1 MRSLNDFLFIK
12 NGLNAIRIVIWNRF
26 WGMHVNPTA
35 KISLSARLDRTNP
48 AGVHVGEYSVI
59 TFGVTILTHDMSRNF
74 RADTTIGRNCFI
86 GAHSIIMPGVT
97 IGDGSIVAAGSV
109 VTKTVPPGSLVGGN
123 PARIIRSGIEVGRY
137 GILLDRA

>member
-12 NGLNAIRIVIWNRF
+12 NWLNAIRIVIWNRF

-48 AGVHVGEYSVI
+48 AGVHIGEYSAI
-59 TFGVTILTHDMSRNF
+59 TFGVTILTHDMTRHL
-74 RADTTIGRNCFI
+74 RADTTIGLNCFI
-86 GAHSIIMPGVT
+86 GAHAIIMPGVT

-109 VTKTVPPGSLVGGN
+109 VTKTVPPGSLVAGN
-123 PARIIRSGIEVGRY
+123 PARILRSGIEVGRY
-137 GILLDRA
+137 GILLDRT